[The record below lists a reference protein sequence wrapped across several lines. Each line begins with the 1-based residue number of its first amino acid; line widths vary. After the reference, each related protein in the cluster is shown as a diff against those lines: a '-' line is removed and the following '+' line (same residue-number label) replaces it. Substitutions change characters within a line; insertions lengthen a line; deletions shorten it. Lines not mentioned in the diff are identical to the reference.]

1 MYKTHP
7 KKYIITAAD
16 STNTNGI
23 SLWYIPAI
31 VHNPLPI
38 KLRNILAGKILT
50 EVSPIPIRQ
59 SIVPSHFTKIIFS
72 FLLQFAFVE
81 CTKTQI

>member
-1 MYKTHP
+1 MYKAHP
-7 KKYIITAAD
+7 KKYMTTAVD

-31 VHNPLPI
+31 VHSPLPI

-59 SIVPSHFTKIIFS
+59 SIVPNHFTKIIFS

-81 CTKTQI
+81 YAKT